1 MRYSNTRTQESITG
15 ILFMLPSF
23 LGILL
28 FMVAPVLITFSLSFS
43 EYSPGMNGF
52 SIDFVGLE
60 HFMRLFGDERFKKSL
75 LNSIIYVGGTVPL
88 ILVCSTV
95 LAALLDGF
103 AHYRTVLR
111 TIFFIPSIASIV
123 SISIVWLVLFNPENG
138 PINQI
143 LINIFN
149 MQNPPTWFVST
160 TWALPGFIMLVAWQG
175 IGYYMVVLIS
185 GLQNIPSDVYEAATI
200 DGANFLQK
208 FFHITVPLLAP
219 MLFFVSMVSTI
230 NVFKIFDPI
239 KIMTE
244 GGPGYATSSLVFNI
258 YYSAFQLF
266 DIGYASSVSMI
277 LFGIIFTITTLQW
290 KWQKKALA

>member
-15 ILFMLPSF
+15 IFFMLPSF
-23 LGILL
+23 LGVLL
-28 FMVAPVLITFSLSFS
+28 FMVAPVLITFTLSFF
-43 EYSPGMNGF
+43 EYSPGIRTF
-52 SIDFVGLE
+52 SVDFVGLE
-60 HFMRLFGDERFKKSL
+60 NFIKLFSDERFKKSL
-75 LNSIIYVGGTVPL
+75 INSLIYVGGTVPL
-88 ILVCSTV
+88 ILICSTV
-95 LAALLDGF
+95 LAALLNSF
-103 AHYRTVLR
+103 VYYRTILR

-123 SISIVWLVLFNPENG
+123 SISIIWLVLFNPENG

-143 LINIFN
+143 LVNVFKIE
-149 MQNPPTWFVST
+149 NPPTWFVST
-160 TWALPGFIMLVAWQG
+160 TWALPGFIMLLAWQG

-185 GLQNIPSDVYEAATI
+185 GLQNISSEVYEAATI

-244 GGPGYATSSLVFNI
+244 GG
-258 YYSAFQLF
+258 
-266 DIGYASSVSMI
+266 
-277 LFGIIFTITTLQW
+277 
-290 KWQKKALA
+290 

>member
-1 MRYSNTRTQESITG
+1 
-15 ILFMLPSF
+15 MLPSF

-28 FMVAPVLITFSLSFS
+28 FMVVPVLITFSLSFS

-52 SIDFVGLE
+52 SVDFVGLE
-60 HFMRLFGDERFKKSL
+60 NFMRLFGDERFKKSL
-75 LNSIIYVGGTVPL
+75 LNSVIYVGGTVPL

-95 LAALLDGF
+95 LAALLNGF

-143 LINIFN
+143 LTNVFNI
-149 MQNPPTWFVST
+149 QNPPTWFVST
-160 TWALPGFIMLVAWQG
+160 TWLSPVSSCLFLGRGLGTTW
-175 IGYYMVVLIS
+175 VVLIS
-185 GLQNIPSDVYEAATI
+185 QACKTSHQTSMRQL
-200 DGANFLQK
+200 
-208 FFHITVPLLAP
+208 PLMGQTSYRNSYISLSHSIAP
-219 MLFFVSMVSTI
+219 MLFFVLDVSTI

-244 GGPGYATSSLVFNI
+244 GGPGYSYFLFGVQTSIN
-258 YYSAFQLF
+258 SAFQLF

-277 LFGIIFTITTLQW
+277 LFAIIFTITTFAW
-290 KWQKKALA
+290 KWQKRLLPNTS

>member
-1 MRYSNTRTQESITG
+1 MRYSTTRTQESITG

-28 FMVAPVLITFSLSFS
+28 FMVVPVLITFSLSFS

-52 SIDFVGLE
+52 SVDFVGLE
-60 HFMRLFGDERFKKSL
+60 NFMRLFGDERFKKSL
-75 LNSIIYVGGTVPL
+75 LNSVIYVGGTVPL

-95 LAALLDGF
+95 LAALLNGF

-143 LINIFN
+143 LTNVFN

-160 TWALPGFIMLVAWQG
+160 IWALPGFIMLLAWQG

-266 DIGYASSVSMI
+266 DIGYASAVSMI
-277 LFGIIFTITTLQW
+277 LFAIIFTITTMQW